1 MNWNESEII
10 VSNGVRYLNQ
20 EASQRFFE
28 EYKEEFLKHN
38 RTSVKFLKEE
48 FCINLL
54 KRLNIVPEVQVV
66 EIPYTYSAG
75 PSNDDENEEEI
86 DEPEETQEENIEEE
100 EVIEETIETEEENL
114 EDEEEKDPF
123 LMLIISEFEE
133 YLIREHINEITSQNI
148 AEFCVGLNDNTH
160 FYGRNFQKDEMESI
174 GDSLAK
180 KYSVNFDKKDI
191 SKLVRERIAARKSQ
205 EEPKVGINDD
215 ETIDSDLLES
225 VIRVEAE
232 RELKERIA
240 NDLEAVIT
248 DCGTDYEKVVE
259 VCNLAIKSGKYTK
272 NEVAMVLFNT
282 LGKTVDLEDEEVVN
296 QLEQDFEDIGLECYR
311 EFKKYL
317 DKYINEEEGFSD
329 LEEDVEDLEDLEDLE
344 DEEELEEETRLRV
357 VRRRKPKTKEEKK
370 KIVYS
375 LIAGA
380 GIISAGLLT
389 FVAKMNPIT
398 VIGDCAE
405 SFKGLFTSNASLLEL
420 ASKLGSLTAYFGSV
434 VAGWVGASKLAKLYE
449 KEEKKNQDNEEEI
462 VDISVLDTGRSSVV
476 VDEEELS
483 LEEQDAMNLASL
495 FMEEEEDRKVK

>member
-66 EIPYTYSAG
+66 EIPHTYSAG
-75 PSNDDENEEEI
+75 PSDDDVNEEEI
-86 DEPEETQEENIEEE
+86 DEPEETQEENVEE
-100 EVIEETIETEEENL
+100 
-114 EDEEEKDPF
+114 EEEKDPF
-123 LMLIISEFEE
+123 LMVIISEFEE
-133 YLIREHINEITSQNI
+133 YLIRENINEITSQNI
-148 AEFCVGLNDNTH
+148 AEFCVGLNDNTY

-205 EEPKVGINDD
+205 EEPKVGNNDD
-215 ETIDSDLLES
+215 ESIDSDLLEA

-296 QLEQDFEDIGLECYR
+296 QLEQDFETIGLECYP

-317 DKYINEEEGFSD
+317 DKYINEEEGFSE

-420 ASKLGSLTAYFGSV
+420 ASKFGSLTAYFGSV

-462 VDISVLDTGRSSVV
+462 VDISVLDTERSSVV

>member
-28 EYKEEFLKHN
+28 EHKEEFLKHN

-75 PSNDDENEEEI
+75 PSDDDVNEEEI

-100 EVIEETIETEEENL
+100 VIEETVETDEENL

-123 LMLIISEFEE
+123 LMVIISEFEG

-148 AEFCVGLNDNTH
+148 AEFCVGLNDNTY

-205 EEPKVGINDD
+205 EEPKVGNNDD
-215 ETIDSDLLES
+215 ESIDSDLLEA
-225 VIRVEAE
+225 VIRAEAE

-259 VCNLAIKSGKYTK
+259 VCNLATKSGKYTK

-282 LGKTVDLEDEEVVN
+282 LGKIVDLEDEEVVN
-296 QLEQDFEDIGLECYR
+296 QLEQDFEAIGLECYP

-317 DKYINEEEGFSD
+317 DKYINEEEGFSQ
-329 LEEDVEDLEDLEDLE
+329 LEEDVEDLEDLE

-398 VIGDCAE
+398 VIGDCVE

-420 ASKLGSLTAYFGSV
+420 ASKFGSLTAYFGSV

-449 KEEKKNQDNEEEI
+449 KEEKMNQDNEEEI
-462 VDISVLDTGRSSVV
+462 VDISVLDTEGSSVV
-476 VDEEELS
+476 VDEKELS

>member
-10 VSNGVRYLNQ
+10 VNNGVRYLNK

-28 EYKEEFLKHN
+28 EHKEEFLKHN

-54 KRLNIVPEVQVV
+54 KRLNIVPEIQVV

-75 PSNDDENEEEI
+75 PSSDDVNEEEI
-86 DEPEETQEENIEEE
+86 DEPEETQEENNDE
-100 EVIEETIETEEENL
+100 EVIEETVETDEENL
-114 EDEEEKDPF
+114 EDEEEKEPF
-123 LMLIISEFEE
+123 LMVIISEFEG

-148 AEFCVGLNDNTH
+148 AEFCVGLNDNTY

-180 KYSVNFDKKDI
+180 IYSVNFDKKDI
-191 SKLVRERIAARKSQ
+191 SKLVRERIAVRKSQ
-205 EEPKVGINDD
+205 EEPKASNNDD
-215 ETIDSDLLES
+215 ESIDSDLIEA
-225 VIRVEAE
+225 VIRAEAE

-259 VCNLAIKSGKYTK
+259 VCNLATKSGEYTK
-272 NEVAMVLFNT
+272 IEVAMVLFNT

-296 QLEQDFEDIGLECYR
+296 QLEQDFEVIGLECYP

-317 DKYINEEEGFSD
+317 DIYINEEEGFSE
-329 LEEDVEDLEDLEDLE
+329 LEEDVEDLE

-370 KIVYS
+370 KIIYS

-420 ASKLGSLTAYFGSV
+420 ASKFGSLTAYFGSI

-449 KEEKKNQDNEEEI
+449 KEEKMKQDDEEEI
-462 VDISVLDTGRSSVV
+462 VDISVLDTERSSVV